1 MILHGEEAREKLM
14 QGVDLVADTVVGTLG
29 PKAKTV
35 VIKQNGRPVVIND
48 GVTIAKAV
56 FSDDPFIQ
64 MGVEL
69 VQEVASQAQNKSG
82 DGTTTSIIL
91 ARELCRSGLK
101 DIKAGIDPVLLKKE
115 LDSVANDI
123 IEHLNS
129 IAKPVNGRGDLEN
142 VATIAANNDAE
153 LGLLIADIVE
163 EIGKDGVISV
173 EDGQNAETTYSVIDG
188 MELDRGYVHHVMVNK
203 PDEGYCEFEDALVLM
218 TNDTLNNFEDIYNI
232 LDMSVKE
239 KKPLLIIAKEIEGS
253 ALNNILLNLA
263 GERIRA
269 CAIRAPDWG
278 DDQVEVLNDIS
289 TLLGGKVFNSTV
301 GDDFSKAKLE
311 DLGIATKVRVSRTT
325 TMLIND
331 NAIQEHINERVA
343 LLSSQ
348 LDNQTNDWFRE
359 KIHRR
364 IGKLTGGVAVVKV
377 GAATETELRERKERL
392 DDALNATKCAVQE
405 GIVVGGGM
413 ALYDWVL
420 KQKPSP
426 INSAFSAPTNVIA
439 SNAGVSLNS
448 NKLLE
453 GLGFNANTNK
463 YQNLL
468 EAGVIDPVKVTKN
481 AVLTATS
488 IAGLVLTTNVLVGEK
503 EEPQWG

>member
-1 MILHGEEAREKLM
+1 MILHGKEARAKLM
-14 QGVDLVADTVVGTLG
+14 EGVNLVADTVVGTLG

-56 FSDDPFIQ
+56 WSDDPFIQ

-91 ARELCRSGLK
+91 ARELCRNGLK
-101 DIKAGIDPVLLKKE
+101 DIQDAGMDPVILKKE
-115 LDSVANDI
+115 LDTIANDI
-123 IEHLNS
+123 VEHLDA
-129 IAKPVNGRGDLEN
+129 IANPISGRGDLEN

-153 LGLLIADIVE
+153 LGMLIADIVE
-163 EIGKDGVISV
+163 DIGKDGVISV

-188 MELDRGYVHHVMVNK
+188 MELDRGYVHHIMVNK

-218 TNDTLNNFEDIYNI
+218 TNDSLNSFQDIHPV
-232 LDMSVKE
+232 LDISLAE
-239 KKPLLIIAKEIEGS
+239 KRPLLIIAKEIEGDG
-253 ALNNILLNLA
+253 LNGLLVNLA

-269 CAIRAPDWG
+269 CAIRAPDFG
-278 DDQVEVLNDIS
+278 DDQVEVLNDIAV
-289 TLLGGKVFNSTV
+289 LLGGNVFNSTV

-311 DLGIATKVRVSRTT
+311 DLGSASKVRVSRTQ

-331 NAIQEHINERVA
+331 NSNQEAINDRVG
-343 LLSSQ
+343 LLSAQ
-348 LDNQTNDWFRE
+348 LSNQTNDWFAE

-413 ALYDWVL
+413 ALYDW
-420 KQKPSP
+420 
-426 INSAFSAPTNVIA
+426 
-439 SNAGVSLNS
+439 
-448 NKLLE
+448 
-453 GLGFNANTNK
+453 
-463 YQNLL
+463 
-468 EAGVIDPVKVTKN
+468 D
-481 AVLTATS
+481 
-488 IAGLVLTTNVLVGEK
+488 
-503 EEPQWG
+503 

>member
-1 MILHGEEAREKLM
+1 MILHGKEARAKLM
-14 QGVDLVADTVVGTLG
+14 EGVNLVADTVVGTLG

-56 FSDDPFIQ
+56 WSDDPFIQ

-91 ARELCRSGLK
+91 ARELCRNGLK
-101 DIKAGIDPVLLKKE
+101 DIQDAGMDPVILKKE
-115 LDSVANDI
+115 LDTIANDI
-123 IEHLNS
+123 VEHLDA
-129 IAKPVNGRGDLEN
+129 IANPISGRGDLEN

-153 LGLLIADIVE
+153 LGMLIADIVE
-163 EIGKDGVISV
+163 DIGKDGVISV

-188 MELDRGYVHHVMVNK
+188 MELDRGYVHHIMVNK

-218 TNDTLNNFEDIYNI
+218 TNDSLNSFQDIHPV
-232 LDMSVKE
+232 LDISLAE
-239 KKPLLIIAKEIEGS
+239 KRPLLIIAKEIEGDG
-253 ALNNILLNLA
+253 LNGLLVNLA

-269 CAIRAPDWG
+269 CAIRAPDFG
-278 DDQVEVLNDIS
+278 DDQVEVLNDIAV
-289 TLLGGKVFNSTV
+289 LLGGNVFNSTV

-311 DLGIATKVRVSRTT
+311 DLGSASKVRVSRTQ

-331 NAIQEHINERVA
+331 NSNQEAINDRVG
-343 LLSSQ
+343 LLSAQ
-348 LDNQTNDWFRE
+348 LSNQTNDWFAE

-377 GAATETELRERKERL
+377 GVATETELRERKERL

-413 ALYDWVL
+413 ALYGWA
-420 KQKPSP
+420 KEESFYQ
-426 INSAFSAPTNVIA
+426 AFSAPARVIA
-439 SNAGVSLNS
+439 ANAGITLNEERL
-448 NKLLE
+448 KD
-453 GLGFNANTNK
+453 GIGFNANRN
-463 YQNLL
+463 
-468 EAGVIDPVKVTKN
+468 
-481 AVLTATS
+481 
-488 IAGLVLTTNVLVGEK
+488 
-503 EEPQWG
+503 

>member
-1 MILHGEEAREKLM
+1 
-14 QGVDLVADTVVGTLG
+14 
-29 PKAKTV
+29 
-35 VIKQNGRPVVIND
+35 
-48 GVTIAKAV
+48 
-56 FSDDPFIQ
+56 
-64 MGVEL
+64 
-69 VQEVASQAQNKSG
+69 
-82 DGTTTSIIL
+82 
-91 ARELCRSGLK
+91 
-101 DIKAGIDPVLLKKE
+101 
-115 LDSVANDI
+115 
-123 IEHLNS
+123 
-129 IAKPVNGRGDLEN
+129 
-142 VATIAANNDAE
+142 
-153 LGLLIADIVE
+153 
-163 EIGKDGVISV
+163 
-173 EDGQNAETTYSVIDG
+173 
-188 MELDRGYVHHVMVNK
+188 
-203 PDEGYCEFEDALVLM
+203 
-218 TNDTLNNFEDIYNI
+218 
-232 LDMSVKE
+232 
-239 KKPLLIIAKEIEGS
+239 
-253 ALNNILLNLA
+253 
-263 GERIRA
+263 
-269 CAIRAPDWG
+269 
-278 DDQVEVLNDIS
+278 LNDIS